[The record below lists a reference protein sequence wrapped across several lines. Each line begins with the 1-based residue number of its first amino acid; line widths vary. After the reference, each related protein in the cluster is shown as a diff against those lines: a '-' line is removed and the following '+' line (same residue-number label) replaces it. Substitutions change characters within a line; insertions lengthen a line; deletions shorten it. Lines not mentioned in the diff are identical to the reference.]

1 MEKDENK
8 TAEEEAA
15 LTNALLVAEGKT
27 SGNPRAGGAETKE
40 NNAESD
46 GKKAKKTA
54 KAKETQSET
63 TGETKIFPV
72 PLPRRSARAAKSGR
86 CLPWCL

>member
-27 SGNPRAGGAETKE
+27 SGNPRAGGTETKE
-40 NNAESD
+40 NNAESNE
-46 GKKAKKTA
+46 KKAKKTA
-54 KAKETQSET
+54 KAKKTQSET
-63 TGETKIFPV
+63 MGENEDFSRSVTA
-72 PLPRRSARAAKSGR
+72 PLGKSSEKRAA
-86 CLPWCL
+86 L